1 MTLFPGHTQT
11 KPYLFDEAGIIAFAA
26 ASGDQNA
33 LHRDAAIAAKTRF
46 KGIIAS
52 GAQMT
57 AILMGFGAS
66 MLSRDHES
74 VGLEFS
80 FKFERAIPAGTETI
94 LSWTITSAQ
103 PHAKLGGTLLLFEG
117 AISGTD
123 GKRYVSASGNAVV
136 WDKLRQSG

>member
-1 MTLFPGHTQT
+1 MTFFPGHTQT

-26 ASGDQNA
+26 ASGDLNA
-33 LHRDAAIAAKTRF
+33 LHRDAAISAKTRF

-57 AILMGFGAS
+57 AVLMGFGAS

-80 FKFERAIPAGTETI
+80 FRFGRAIPAGTDTI
-94 LSWTITSAQ
+94 LSWTITSTES
-103 PHAKLGGTLLLFEG
+103 HAKLGGTMLLFEG

-123 GKRYVSASGNAVV
+123 GKRYMAASAKAVV
-136 WDKLRQSG
+136 WDKLGQSG